1 MARNIDVTLTS
12 IGPDGVAAESNG
24 NWPESIDFAN
34 VSHFAVAII
43 FARTHRSRAVAC
55 KQRANHSFA
64 IRQATCKDLVV
75 LVGGH
80 TGI

>member
-1 MARNIDVTLTS
+1 MSRSPRSAP
-12 IGPDGVAAESNG
+12 GGVAAESSG
-24 NWPESIDFAN
+24 SWPESADFAN

-43 FARTHRSRAVAC
+43 FARTRPSRAVAR
-55 KQRANHSFA
+55 KQRTDHRFA
-64 IRQATCKDLVV
+64 TVNRQPCKDLVV